1 MAYNVIVE
9 PEAQQDIDEAI
20 EYYSNVTNDT
30 KVLVNLLNEIENA
43 YSALGINPFYEVR
56 SKHYRALP
64 LKKYPYLM
72 FFEVLEKHKTVKVI
86 ALFNTLQDPNKRP

>member
-9 PEAQQDIDEAI
+9 PEAQQDIDDAI

-43 YSALGINPFYEVR
+43 YSALSINPFYEVR

-86 ALFNTLQDPNKRP
+86 ALFNTLL

>member
-1 MAYNVIVE
+1 MAYNVVVE
-9 PEAQQDIDEAI
+9 PEAQQDIDDAI
-20 EYYSNVTNDT
+20 HYYSKVSDDT
-30 KVLVNLLNEIENA
+30 KMLVNLLTEIENA
-43 YSALGINPFYEVR
+43 YSALSLNPFYEKR

-72 FFEVLEKHKTVKVI
+72 FFEVLEKHKTVKII